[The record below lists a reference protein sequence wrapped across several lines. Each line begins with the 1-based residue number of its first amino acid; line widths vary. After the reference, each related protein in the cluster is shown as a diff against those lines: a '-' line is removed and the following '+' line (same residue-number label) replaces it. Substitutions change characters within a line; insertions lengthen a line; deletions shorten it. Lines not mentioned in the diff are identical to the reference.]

1 MKYLVSIMVALFIV
15 SGFSMAYAGDNQNK
29 KCQNVVGVWVD
40 CSSTTDNSVDRSV
53 TNNNTAT
60 GGTGYGGSSSANAVG
75 VIGGSSFLGDVN
87 TLSPSASATG
97 GSVGDIRNDNDNRNY
112 NTNINSHKSEQG
124 QAQGQLQGQSQ
135 TGIVKN
141 DITIED
147 NRVVNQKI
155 VDFNHITPDIGRTS
169 AEHKSVRDTMRVK
182 AVSDIDGMLSSIT
195 LTSARKLGEDTKDYK
210 MFKELLFEN
219 DFRTSMLTKGA
230 KGEFMGSIILTP
242 TGSKVTLGGMSGR
255 AYEAAM
261 DAGATHWELHNFSG
275 QYTEGSKA
283 GLDFGSA
290 ASVVAKAN
298 GSAVIAPGATLG
310 YSTAWSNNEYRPG
323 VVIDLYFD
331 RTMKITPVAK
341 TQPYISR

>member
-15 SGFSMAYAGDNQNK
+15 SGFSMSYAKDCPQGQEK
-29 KCQNVVGVWVD
+29 KGWKCVD
-40 CSSTTDNSVDRSV
+40 IETPD
-53 TNNNTAT
+53 
-60 GGTGYGGSSSANAVG
+60 GGSSSNAT
-75 VIGGSSFLGDVN
+75 IGDIRN
-87 TLSPSASATG
+87 TNTNFNTAFGGEGGKG
-97 GSVGDIRNDNDNRNY
+97 GSVGDVRTGDNKNY
-112 NTNINSHKSEQG
+112 NTNLNNNTNKNDNTNIQGQGQLQG
-124 QAQGQLQGQSQ
+124 QAQVQGQLQGQSQ